1 METMEK
7 EAKKDP
13 SHLSA
18 DEKKA
23 LNDTVQL
30 RFDVVKDKL
39 VAKWLKE
46 GYSVV
51 ILLRRPPTGLLEIT
65 VNGRL
70 IGSKPEEEF
79 KSPCDLCGKFPC
91 KVQRYMDCY
100 CIFVKYYINDKYKD
114 LPNNEKRKLIYR
126 KLNEEVRGIRGK
138 YNRKRFPRCV
148 ERLVRYQWPSSSGEY
163 LGFKRVRDGNDE
175 EEGTSDNDME
185 DWVPKP
191 EEPEKIVGNEGET
204 ETEDK
209 TE

>member
-13 SHLSA
+13 SNLSA

-23 LNDTVQL
+23 LNDTVQR
-30 RFDVVKDKL
+30 RFDVVKDEL

-51 ILLRRPPTGLLEIT
+51 ILLRRPPTGLLKIT

-70 IGSKPEEEF
+70 IGSKPEDEF
-79 KSPCDLCGKFPC
+79 KSPCNLCGKFPC

-100 CIFVKYYINDKYKD
+100 CIFVKYYINKKYKD

-126 KLNEEVRGIRGK
+126 KL
-138 YNRKRFPRCV
+138 
-148 ERLVRYQWPSSSGEY
+148 
-163 LGFKRVRDGNDE
+163 
-175 EEGTSDNDME
+175 
-185 DWVPKP
+185 
-191 EEPEKIVGNEGET
+191 
-204 ETEDK
+204 
-209 TE
+209 

>member
-7 EAKKDP
+7 EAKNDP
-13 SHLSA
+13 SQLSA

-30 RFDVVKDKL
+30 RFDVVKNKL

-46 GYSVV
+46 GYSIVN
-51 ILLRRPPTGLLEIT
+51 LLRRPPTGLLEIT

-163 LGFKRVRDGNDE
+163 LGFKRVRDGDDE
-175 EEGTSDNDME
+175 EEGTSDNNME

-191 EEPEKIVGNEGET
+191 EEPEKIVSNEGET

>member
-1 METMEK
+1 MEK
-7 EAKKDP
+7 EAKNDP
-13 SHLSA
+13 SQLSA

-46 GYSVV
+46 GYSIVN
-51 ILLRRPPTGLLEIT
+51 LLRRPPTGLLEIT

-100 CIFVKYYINDKYKD
+100 CIFVKYYINEEHKD
-114 LPNNEKRKLIYR
+114 LPNNKKRKLIYR
-126 KLNEEVRGIRGK
+126 KLNEEVRGVQGK
-138 YNRKRFPRCV
+138 YNRKRFPHCV
-148 ERLVRYQWPSSSGEY
+148 ERLFRYQWPSSSGEY
-163 LGFKRVRDGNDE
+163 LGFKRVRDGE
-175 EEGTSDNDME
+175 EEEDGLSDDDME
-185 DWVPKP
+185 EWTPLPEDPKEDINT
-191 EEPEKIVGNEGET
+191 EE
-204 ETEDK
+204 
-209 TE
+209 